1 MKIAIF
7 DIDDTIV
14 EETAFMLENA
24 PRFLKKKYNIDAQVV
39 NPNGYDLKEVYDL
52 AQRFR
57 QLGCNSEQAAQKAN
71 YVNQEFWNRNFARY
85 CSQPIRKG
93 VKETVELLRSEG
105 YKIVFLSL
113 RGKRKDG
120 KQTIKERI
128 KLFFVYRLTAAQLH
142 RGKIRADI
150 IRLVKNKEEKL
161 EYIRAMN
168 PNIVFEDRADIVQE
182 ISTVAKVFC
191 VNTPHNEKV
200 QFNSNVIR
208 IDSFDMQKVKN
219 AICRADDGEPK
230 KQTLLQKRLTH
241 KKCIRN
247 RDFIPKGLTEFVYSA
262 VCIIGRP
269 IALRKYRPIVIG
281 AENIPKRGSVVFA
294 GNHRNK
300 LDPVLIGATS
310 PRRIHWGALLRM
322 FQGKENLFNS
332 TTKPIPCHLSA
343 AFITAMGAVPI
354 ARKTDTDYLKI
365 NMESIRKL
373 CQILIWGGAAGLFP
387 EGTLNRRPEECNIL
401 PLKSDRVFKMAMDTD
416 SLIIP
421 VSVVWL
427 PEELNVKNKVIISY
441 GMPINS
447 RNKTAHELSELWQE
461 AVNYGIEA
469 AKEMIDKNQEVEKLY
484 RALKKE
490 TENL

>member
-14 EETAFMLENA
+14 EETAFMHKYA
-24 PRFLKKKYNIDAQVV
+24 PRFLQKKYNIDAQVA
-39 NPNGYDLKEVYDL
+39 NPNGYDLKEVYNL
-52 AQRFR
+52 AAQFR
-57 QLGCNSEQAAQKAN
+57 ELGFREEQASQKAN
-71 YVNQEFWNRNFARY
+71 YVNQEFWNKNFVRY
-85 CSQPIRKG
+85 CSQPIKNG
-93 VKETVELLRSEG
+93 VRETVELLRSEG
-105 YKIVFLSL
+105 YKIIFLSL
-113 RGKRKDG
+113 RGKRKGG
-120 KQTIKERI
+120 KHSIKERV
-128 KLFFVYRLTAAQLH
+128 KLFFVYKLTTAQLH

-150 IRLVKNKEEKL
+150 IRLVRNKEEKL
-161 EYIRAMN
+161 DYIRAMN

-191 VNTPHNEKV
+191 VNTPHNVKN

-208 IDSFDMQKVKN
+208 LDSFDTQKVKN
-219 AICRADDGEPK
+219 AICRADDSEPK
-230 KQTLLQKRLTH
+230 KQTLLQKRLIH
-241 KKCIRN
+241 KKSIRN
-247 RDFIPKGLTEFVYSA
+247 RDFITKGLTEFVYSA

-269 IALRKYRPIVIG
+269 ITLRKYRPIVIG
-281 AENIPKRGSVVFA
+281 DENIPKRGPVVFA

-310 PRRIHWGALLRM
+310 PRSIHWGALLRM
-322 FQGKENLFNS
+322 FQRKENLFNS
-332 TTKPIPCHLSA
+332 TTKTIPCHLSA

-401 PLKSDRVFKMAMDTD
+401 PLKSDRVFKMAIDTD
-416 SLIIP
+416 SLIMP

-427 PEELNVKNKVIISY
+427 PKGLTVKNKVIISY

-447 RNKTAHELSELWQE
+447 RGRTVHEISELWKE
-461 AVNYGIEA
+461 SVNDGIET
-469 AKEMIDKNQEVEKLY
+469 AKEMISKMSK
-484 RALKKE
+484 
-490 TENL
+490 

>member
-14 EETAFMLENA
+14 EETAFMLKHA
-24 PRFLKKKYNIDAQVV
+24 PRFLKKKFNIDAQIV

-52 AQRFR
+52 AAQFR
-57 QLGCNSEQAAQKAN
+57 ELGFSEQQAAHKAN
-71 YVNQEFWNRNFARY
+71 YVNQEFWNRNFVRY
-85 CSQPIRKG
+85 CSQPIKNG
-93 VKETVELLRSEG
+93 VRETVELLRSEG

-120 KQTIKERI
+120 KPTFKDRI
-128 KLFFVYRLTAAQLH
+128 KLFFVFRLTAAQLR
-142 RGKIRADI
+142 RGRIHADI

-161 EYIRAMN
+161 GYIHAMN

-182 ISTVAKVFC
+182 IPPSSKVFC
-191 VNTPHNEKV
+191 VNTSHNQKC
-200 QFNSNVIR
+200 QFGSNVIR
-208 IDSFDMQKVKN
+208 LDSFDTKKVEDV
-219 AICRADDGEPK
+219 ICHLVDSKSK
-230 KQTLLQKRLTH
+230 KQTLLQKRLIH
-241 KKCIRN
+241 KKSIRN
-247 RDFIPKGLTEFVYSA
+247 RDFITKGLTEFVHSA

-281 AENIPKRGSVVFA
+281 DENIPKRGPVVFA

-310 PRRIHWGALLRM
+310 PRSIHWGALLRM

-332 TTKPIPCHLSA
+332 TTKTIPCHLSA

-354 ARKTDTDYLKI
+354 ARKTDADYLKI

-401 PLKSDRVFKMAMDTD
+401 PLKSDRVFKMAIDTD
-416 SLIIP
+416 GLLIP

-427 PEELNVKNKVIISY
+427 PKELTVKNKVIISY

-447 RNKTAHELSELWQE
+447 RGRTAHEVSELWQD

-469 AKEMIDKNQEVEKLY
+469 AKEMINIMREESEKIEALSNQKQ
-484 RALKKE
+484 KG
-490 TENL
+490 

>member
-24 PRFLKKKYNIDAQVV
+24 PRFLKKKYNIDAQVI

-52 AQRFR
+52 AQHFR

-85 CSQPIRKG
+85 CSQPIKNG
-93 VKETVELLRSEG
+93 VRETVELLRSED

-120 KQTIKERI
+120 KPTFKDRI
-128 KLFFVYRLTAAQLH
+128 KLFFVFRLTAAQLR
-142 RGKIRADI
+142 RGKIHADI
-150 IRLVKNKEEKL
+150 IRLVRNKEEKL
-161 EYIRAMN
+161 DYIRAMN

-182 ISTVAKVFC
+182 ISTVAKAFC
-191 VNTPHNEKV
+191 VNTPHNAKN
-200 QFNSNVIR
+200 QFNSNVVR
-208 IDSFDMQKVKN
+208 LDYFDTQKVKN
-219 AICRADDGEPK
+219 AICGADDSEPK
-230 KQTLLQKRLTH
+230 KQTLLQKRLVR
-241 KKCIRN
+241 KKSVGN
-247 RDFIPKGLTEFVYSA
+247 RDLTRKRLTEFVYST
-262 VCIIGRP
+262 VRIVGRP

-281 AENIPKRGSVVFA
+281 AENIPKRGPVVFA

-310 PRRIHWGALLRM
+310 PRSIHWGALLRM

-332 TTKPIPCHLSA
+332 TTNPIPCHLSA

-354 ARKTDTDYLKI
+354 ARQTDADYLKI

-387 EGTLNRRPEECNIL
+387 EGTLNRQPEEYNIL
-401 PLKSDRVFKMAMDTD
+401 PLKSDRVFKMAIDTD
-416 SLIIP
+416 SLIMP

-427 PEELNVKNKVIISY
+427 PKGLTVKNKVIISY

-447 RNKTAHELSELWQE
+447 RGRTVHEISELWKE
-461 AVNYGIEA
+461 SVNDGIET
-469 AKEMIDKNQEVEKLY
+469 AKEMISKMSK
-484 RALKKE
+484 
-490 TENL
+490 